1 MELAPLIAD
10 LTTILLKLILAT
22 GALVCVVL
30 ASAWLDRRLGIKF
43 SDAAAV
49 MRKSP
54 AATADYYR
62 TRLLALAI
70 VVAACFF

>member
-1 MELAPLIAD
+1 MDFAAPIAD
-10 LTTILLKLILAT
+10 LVTILMKLVLAT

-43 SDAAAV
+43 SDAATV

>member
-10 LTTILLKLILAT
+10 LTTILMKLVVAT
-22 GALVCVVL
+22 GALVLMVL

-43 SDAAAV
+43 ATAAQV
-49 MRKSP
+49 MLKS
-54 AATADYYR
+54 ATATADYYR